1 MGHKKVTIHGAHRIL
16 NPSVDGTD
24 FTLEVDSNLLNSF
37 TNQKAIDC
45 TIQNVEFEYELK
57 SASDEDPRIH
67 TAVYL
72 KSSSLQPNQQHHAP
86 AKSSSIIQKGLRLP
100 KMLTSGHHAVYGAL
114 LAKSM
119 FTAHPLYDQTEAE
132 AAISNYIRLKH
143 AYLASQNS
151 ASIDLAHATA
161 AAHLTLQHTGLTEI
175 GVSPEGSYSGR
186 VGINVKWHPHLGP
199 PGTQTVT
206 KGSANTITISGS
218 QPAGTQD
225 ILLGSRLYLS
235 GPFNPTTMQS
245 DHICIGLVTDILDA
259 NDVGV
264 MTASPKS
271 AYDDFKAPTTS
282 AKLVLDAGSQENMPT
297 GGVDLYDY
305 TYFFLIPELDAA
317 HYEKAATTADDTSDA
332 EYTAMM
338 DHLDNII
345 KIPEIS
351 YVTDH
356 ADAIGV
362 CNRKLGLTYGQA
374 SGSRTFKVSPPQHRL
389 MHFSLE
395 PMFRPSAIWRYNLH
409 TPINVTFD
417 VILEEC

>member
-24 FTLEVDSNLLNSF
+24 FTLEIDSNLLNSF

-57 SASDEDPRIH
+57 DASDEDARIH

-119 FTAHPLYDQTEAE
+119 FTAHPLYNQTEAE
-132 AAISNYIRLKH
+132 SAVNNYIRLKH
-143 AYLASQNS
+143 AYLANQDSD
-151 ASIDLAHATA
+151 SIDLSHATA

-175 GVSPEGSYSGR
+175 GMSPEGSDSGR

-199 PGTQTVT
+199 PGVQTVT
-206 KGSANTITISGS
+206 KGGANTITISGT
-218 QPAGTQD
+218 QPQGTQD

-235 GPFNPTTMQS
+235 GPYNPTTGHS

-259 NDVGV
+259 NDVSV

-271 AYDDFKAPTTS
+271 AYDDFKAPATS
-282 AKLVLDAGSQENMPT
+282 AKLVLDAAAQENMPT
-297 GGVDLYDY
+297 GGVDLYDF
-305 TYFFLIPELDAA
+305 TYFFLIPERDAA
-317 HYEKAATTADDTSDA
+317 HYEKVATLADVTNDA
-332 EYTAMM
+332 EYVAMM
-338 DHLDNII
+338 AHLDSII

-351 YVTDH
+351 YVTNH
-356 ADAIGV
+356 ADVIGV

-389 MHFSLE
+389 MKFSLE
-395 PMFRPSAIWRYNLH
+395 PMFRPLSIWRYNLT
-409 TPINVTFD
+409 TPISVSFD